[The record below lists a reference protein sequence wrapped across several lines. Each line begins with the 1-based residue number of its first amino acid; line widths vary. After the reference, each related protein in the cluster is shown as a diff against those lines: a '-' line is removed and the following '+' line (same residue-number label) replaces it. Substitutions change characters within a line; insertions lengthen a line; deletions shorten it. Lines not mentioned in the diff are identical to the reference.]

1 MVFANPGI
9 GQGIPRTRI
18 KTANSVGSNDTDI
31 GNTAHIEEG
40 CRFSLR
46 NQRPV
51 KCGNQWR
58 ALATGG
64 DIAPAEITNDGN
76 TQELCQTVVVANL

>member
-1 MVFANPGI
+1 MLTNPGI

-18 KTANSVGSNDTDI
+18 KTANSVGSNDTDV

-40 CRFSLR
+40 SRFSLS
-46 NQRPV
+46 NQCPV
-51 KCGNQWR
+51 KRGHKWR
-58 ALATGG
+58 ALTTGG